1 MSKLSDKIFLSKL
14 VQVED
19 VVFCSVVNGQRSKSA
34 PDKVG
39 LEEQT
44 EGGSACEPH
53 EGFFLSLVGES
64 LG

>member
-14 VQVED
+14 IQVED
-19 VVFCSVVNGQRSKSA
+19 VVFCSVVNGQRSRSE

-44 EGGSACEPH
+44 EGGSVGAAQ
-53 EGFFLSLVGES
+53 GVLSVPG
-64 LG
+64 G